1 MQFDFNVLKKNLIL
15 GIRESFSYIL
25 NENNEVYCYC
35 LTVSSDLSSIGA
47 SAKTIVFWNDSIEED
62 DERMYYKFCEQDWLI
77 YNETNEYFKC
87 AKNQID
93 EFLEKNKEKLV
104 NNNSFYYTD
113 FFEEY
118 RENVFNIC
126 QEALYELKK
135 DGFFDI
141 FLNKGGFIN
150 FMIPEYLS
158 QDSSIEIFRKLN
170 IGDIIQEYIDNIEE
184 FI

>member
-1 MQFDFNVLKKNLIL
+1 MQFDFDELKKTLIL
-15 GIRESFSYIL
+15 GIKESFGYIL
-25 NENNEVYCYC
+25 NENNKVYSYS

-47 SAKTIVFWNDSIEED
+47 SANTIEFWNDSIEED

-77 YNETNEYFKC
+77 YNETNEHFQC

-93 EFLEKNKEKLV
+93 EFLEKNKDKLV
-104 NNNSFYYTD
+104 NNSFYYTD

-118 RENVFNIC
+118 RESVFNMC

-135 DGFFDI
+135 SGFFDG
-141 FLNKGGFIN
+141 FLYKGGFIN

-158 QDSSIEIFRKLN
+158 QDSSIEIFTKLN